1 MTTPERIELEHPQG
15 LALTLTDLG
24 ATWLS
29 CRVPMPDG
37 SRREVLLGCPTP
49 QVQAQQTAYL
59 GATIGR
65 YANRI
70 GNARIALGE
79 RNWALEPQPGSAH
92 QLHGGPGGFH
102 GRQWQVGQADALQA
116 SFSLVSPDGDQGYP
130 GRMEARV
137 TYRIAGPLAV
147 EIAFEARV
155 EGAPSPVCLTNHGYF
170 NLDAKHGDA
179 RGHRLRIAA
188 QHYLPVDQELI
199 PLGAL
204 AGVQGSGF
212 DFRTAKTIERDWL
225 RDDPQQRNGGGYDHA
240 FLLDADCTGAASP
253 AAVLQAADDSLCM
266 RLYTTLPALQ
276 FYAGQYLTGVP
287 DRDGQPYGACAGVA
301 LEPQYLPDSPNHPEW
316 PQPSCW
322 LQPGEVWQHR
332 IRYEFV
338 AGSR

>member
-1 MTTPERIELEHPQG
+1 MTTPQCFDIADPEG

-29 CRVPMPDG
+29 CRVPMADG

-70 GNARIALGE
+70 GNARITLGE
-79 RNWALEPQPGSAH
+79 RSWSLEPQPGSAH

-102 GRQWQVGQADALQA
+102 SRPWQVEQADARAA

-137 TYRIAGPLAV
+137 SYRIVGPLTL

-155 EGAPSPVCLTNHGYF
+155 DAPSPVCLTNHAYF
-170 NLDAKHGDA
+170 NLDERHGDV

-188 QHYLPVDQELI
+188 QRYLPVNEALI
-199 PLGAL
+199 PLGEL
-204 AGVQGSGF
+204 ADVQGSGF
-212 DFRTAKTIERDWL
+212 DFRTAKTIARDWL
-225 RDDPQQRNGGGYDHA
+225 RDDPQQRHGGGFDHA
-240 FLLDADCTGAASP
+240 FLLDAESADAASP
-253 AAVLQAADDSLCM
+253 AVELQAADGSLRM
-266 RLYTTLPALQ
+266 RVSTTLPSLQ
-276 FYAGQYLTGVP
+276 FYGGQFLTGIP
-287 DRDGQPYGACAGVA
+287 DRNGQPYASCAGVA

-338 AGSR
+338 T

>member
-1 MTTPERIELEHPQG
+1 MTTPQCFELEHPQG

-29 CRVPMPDG
+29 CRVPMPG
-37 SRREVLLGCPTP
+37 GHRREVLLGCPTP

-70 GNARIALGE
+70 GNARITLGE
-79 RNWALEPQPGSAH
+79 RSWALAPQPGSVH

-102 GRQWQVGQADALQA
+102 SRHWQVERVDGQEA

-137 TYRIAGPLAV
+137 SYAIVSPLTL

-155 EGAPSPVCLTNHGYF
+155 DAPSPVCLTNHAYF
-170 NLDAKHGDA
+170 NLDERHGDVRA
-179 RGHRLRIAA
+179 HRLRIPA
-188 QHYLPVDQELI
+188 QRYLPVDEALI
-199 PLGAL
+199 PLGEL
-204 AGVQGSGF
+204 ADVQGSGF
-212 DFRTAKTIERDWL
+212 DFRIAKTIGRDWL
-225 RDDPQQRNGGGYDHA
+225 RDEQQRHGRGFDHA
-240 FLLDADCTGAASP
+240 FLLDAECAGGASP
-253 AAVLQAADDSLCM
+253 AAVLEAGDASLRM
-266 RLYTTLPALQ
+266 QVYATLPSLQ
-276 FYAGQYLTGVP
+276 FYAGQLLTGVP
-287 DRDGQPYGACAGVA
+287 DRNGQPYASCAGIA

-322 LQPGEVWQHR
+322 LQPGEVWRHR

-338 AGSR
+338 T

>member
-1 MTTPERIELEHPQG
+1 MTAPERIELEHPQG
-15 LALTLTDLG
+15 LALTLTGLG

-70 GNARIALGE
+70 GNARIALGG
-79 RNWALEPQPGSAH
+79 RSWALEPQPGSAH

-102 GRQWQVGQADALQA
+102 GRQWQVEEADASQA

-137 TYRIAGPLAV
+137 SYRIAGPLAV

-170 NLDAKHGDA
+170 NLDAQHGDV
-179 RGHRLRIAA
+179 RSHRLRIAA
-188 QHYLPVDQELI
+188 QHYLPVDEALI

-225 RDDPQQRNGGGYDHA
+225 RDDQQGHGGGYDHA
-240 FLLDADCTGAASP
+240 FLLDADCTAAASP
-253 AAVLQAADDSLCM
+253 AAVLQAADDSLHM
-266 RLYTTLPALQ
+266 HLYTTLPALQ
-276 FYAGQYLTGVP
+276 FYAGQYLAGVP
-287 DRDGQPYGACAGVA
+287 DRNGQPYGACAGLA

-322 LQPGEVWQHR
+322 LLPGQVWQQR

-338 AGSR
+338 V